1 MYHRRERPTAWVPGA
16 SRRLEEAFVLGVAE
30 GGPAATA
37 ALAQAQAAA
46 AAAADLAID
55 GAGPEAQELLDGAS
69 AEARA
74 LLVRYAPEVQA
85 AARAAQAQAPGVQAA
100 VLTAGSQLL
109 DSLSALTPTPRPGVE
124 PFDGSTAWPRE
135 RERASL
141 PGAAHAAI
149 RRPRSPARLLG
160 ATLLG
165 PGGGEPSPRRCRGEA
180 GAAALWCLP
189 QSRPMSPPP
198 SDHVGTLSI
207 GSIRLRAGMP
217 LTELSPQ
224 LPRLS
229 EEMMRL
235 GQELQV

>member
-16 SRRLEEAFVLGVAE
+16 SRRLEEAFVVGVAE

-149 RRPRSPARLLG
+149 RRPRSPPACSGRPSWAR
-160 ATLLG
+160 
-165 PGGGEPSPRRCRGEA
+165 EEESPRRVDAEERQGRRRS
-180 GAAALWCLP
+180 GACPRVAPCHHRLP
-189 QSRPMSPPP
+189 IM
-198 SDHVGTLSI
+198 
-207 GSIRLRAGMP
+207 
-217 LTELSPQ
+217 
-224 LPRLS
+224 
-229 EEMMRL
+229 
-235 GQELQV
+235 